1 MRYLRTPIL
10 LLIFAYVLAISC
22 TVSYKF
28 NGASIDYSKVKT
40 VAIADFQNRAPLV
53 YPPLAEYF
61 TEQIRDIFAKQT
73 RLTQVRRDGNLNLEG
88 EIVEYSLQPLS
99 IGADALAAETR
110 LTIGVRLRFTN
121 NTNPNEDFE
130 RTFSSSRNF
139 PSTSTLND
147 VQDQL
152 MKEITEELVD
162 NIYNATV
169 ANW

>member
-1 MRYLRTPIL
+1 MKKNITPITL
-10 LLIFAYVLAISC
+10 FIFSYLLAISC
-22 TVSYKF
+22 SVSYKF

-40 VAIADFQNRAPLV
+40 VAIADFQNYATLV

-61 TEQIRDIFAKQT
+61 SEQVRDIFSKQT
-73 RLTQVRRDGNLNLEG
+73 RLTQVRRDGDLSLEG

-110 LTIGVRLRFTN
+110 LTITVRVRFAN
-121 NTNPNEDFE
+121 NVNPSEDFE
-130 RTFSSSRNF
+130 HSFSATRNF

-152 MKEITEELVD
+152 MQEIIEELVD

>member
-1 MRYLRTPIL
+1 MKNLRTPLIL
-10 LLIFAYVLAISC
+10 FVFSYLLAISC
-22 TVSYKF
+22 SVSYKF
-28 NGASIDYSKVKT
+28 NDASIDYSKVKSI
-40 VAIADFQNRAPLV
+40 AITDFQNRATLV

-61 TEQIRDIFAKQT
+61 SEHIRDVFAKQT
-73 RLTQVRRDGNLNLEG
+73 RLTQVRRDGDLSLEG

-110 LTIGVRLRFTN
+110 LTITVRVRFAN
-121 NTNPNEDFE
+121 DVKPSEDFE
-130 RTFSSSRNF
+130 RSFSANRTF
-139 PSTSTLND
+139 PSTSTLTD

-152 MKEITEELVD
+152 MQEITEELVD